1 MVFLLWIQPL
11 VGTSWVCLPVA
22 FCVWASV
29 LAAPCGRLGWGR
41 GFSCAALDPHA
52 GLGSSRWEATKS
64 ERLFLERKGPVP
76 WPEVLLRSR
85 LPLEHVGAQGL
96 SYLAARQCSEAVL
109 LCSMSVPQAME
120 WLIEHAEDP
129 TIDSPLPGPA
139 SQGEV
144 GAEAAPAAG
153 TSEEE
158 EGRDELTEIFRKIRR
173 RREFRADARVRVDR
187 RWGHLAGGGAG
198 PPKASPAGEAAAP
211 RPGHRPRRERGWKR
225 SGHT

>member
-1 MVFLLWIQPL
+1 MLWIQPL

-85 LPLEHVGAQGL
+85 LPLEHVGAQGP
-96 SYLAARQCSEAVL
+96 SYLAARWCSEAVFPWSTL
-109 LCSMSVPQAME
+109 VLRGCLTLQHVSAQRLSYFVACQCPRPWSGSLSTRRTPPSTVRSQAQPHRE
-120 WLIEHAEDP
+120 RWAP
-129 TIDSPLPGPA
+129 RPPLPPGP
-139 SQGEV
+139 V
-144 GAEAAPAAG
+144 
-153 TSEEE
+153 
-158 EGRDELTEIFRKIRR
+158 RR
-173 RREFRADARVRVDR
+173 RRAET
-187 RWGHLAGGGAG
+187 
-198 PPKASPAGEAAAP
+198 S
-211 RPGHRPRRERGWKR
+211 
-225 SGHT
+225 